1 MTKKSRKATYIQK
14 WRAKHKLLQ
23 VWLSRDDYDKLQK
36 LAASKGKTVKE
47 LFLDFVSASLNFINE
62 SSKLKQE
69 MKKVRD
75 IAFREGYMKAI
86 NDVNKFFE
94 AHGIDIEFY
103 VTSDG
108 KLAIRERP
116 RIRIP
121 IPKKPPVPPW
131 IRQ

>member
-69 MKKVRD
+69 INKVRNN
-75 IAFREGYMKAI
+75 AFHEGYKKAI
-86 NDVNKFFE
+86 NDVNEILWQLK
-94 AHGIDIEFY
+94 EFPY
-103 VTSDG
+103 IFKIQDN
-108 KLAIRERP
+108 KLVLV
-116 RIRIP
+116 
-121 IPKKPPVPPW
+121 KKVLVPPLPRRLPW
-131 IRQ
+131 TR